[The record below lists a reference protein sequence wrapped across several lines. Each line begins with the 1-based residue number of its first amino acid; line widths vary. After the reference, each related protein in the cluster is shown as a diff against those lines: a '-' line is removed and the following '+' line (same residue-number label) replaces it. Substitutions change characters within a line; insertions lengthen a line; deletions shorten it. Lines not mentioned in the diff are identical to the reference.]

1 MYTNDELEEAL
12 ERAIA
17 LMRDMRAYAE
27 ETLQLWDKDKDT
39 KVGKRLRAMAG
50 DLRGYDSVTTD
61 FNDFL
66 DREGWRSD

>member
-27 ETLQLWDKDKDT
+27 ETFQLWDEDKDM

-50 DLRGYDSVTTD
+50 DLRGYDKITTD

>member
-27 ETLQLWDKDKDT
+27 ETLTVWKMGRSATLDS
-39 KVGKRLRAMAG
+39 RLRAMAG

>member
-27 ETLQLWDKDKDT
+27 ETFQLWDKDMDM

-66 DREGWRSD
+66 DREGWRDD

>member
-17 LMRDMRAYAE
+17 LMRDMRVYAE
-27 ETLQLWDKDKDT
+27 ETFQLWDKDKDM

-50 DLRGYDSVTTD
+50 DLRGYDKITTD